1 MEDNTA
7 IEKDFFQLA
16 RLASA
21 GKTPDV
27 QLFLRRLANRY
38 QGKMPEL
45 AKQLTNLVRE
55 SPASKSVLRG
65 AIVEGIPVDLDSRLE
80 LARTEYP
87 VQLNVEPVWSK
98 HVGELIEQIILEQVE
113 EAELHKADLL
123 PTRSALFTG
132 PPGVGKT
139 LAARC
144 LAARLDRPLIVLD
157 LAAVMSSF
165 LGRTGN
171 NVRNVIDYAKGIH
184 CVFLLDEFDAIAKRR
199 DDSGEIGELKR
210 LVTVLLQEIDEWP
223 SSGLLIAATNH
234 KELLDPAVWRR
245 FEMIIDFPM
254 PTLGE
259 VKQTIELHMKDDQN
273 AMQWCGLL
281 AHSLHGL
288 SFAEVER
295 ELTQIRRHTVLQRQ
309 PSSIA
314 IRRTVL
320 NRVRHLDRE
329 ARTSFALKLLDA
341 GLSQRETHEWTGV
354 SRDTIRKAV
363 REEKEAR

>member
-1 MEDNTA
+1 MEDYEQV
-7 IEKDFFQLA
+7 EKDFFQLA
-16 RLASA
+16 RLAAA
-21 GKTPDV
+21 GKTQDV
-27 QLFLRRLANRY
+27 QLLLRRLANRY

-55 SPASKSVLRG
+55 APGSKSVLRG
-65 AIVEGIPVDLDSRLE
+65 VLVEDIPVDLDSRLQ

-87 VQLNVEPVWSK
+87 VVLDVEPIWAS
-98 HVGELIEQIILEQVE
+98 HVKEQVEQIVLEQVE
-113 EAELHKADLL
+113 EAALQKADLR
-123 PTRSALFTG
+123 PTKSALFTG

-139 LAARC
+139 LAARW
-144 LAARLDRPLIVLD
+144 LASKLDRPLIVLD

-171 NVRNVIDYAKGIH
+171 NVRNVIDYAKGVH

-199 DDSGEIGELKR
+199 DDAIEIGELKR
-210 LVTVLLQEIDEWP
+210 LVTVLLQEIDDWP

-254 PTLGE
+254 PTLDE
-259 VKQTIELHMKDDQN
+259 VKQTIELHLKNDPD
-273 AMQWCGLL
+273 AMHWSDVLSRAL
-281 AHSLHGL
+281 YGL
-288 SFAEVER
+288 SYAEVER
-295 ELTQIRRHTVLQRQ
+295 ELMQVRRQAVLQRQ
-309 PSSIA
+309 PASVP
-314 IRRTVL
+314 IRRMVL
-320 NRVRHLDRE
+320 EKIRHLDRQG
-329 ARTSFALKLLDA
+329 RTAFALNLLEA

-363 REEKEAR
+363 REEGKAS